1 MCLYKTAVRLS
12 QAIYIYTTASFK
24 FPSRQVQLNHIS
36 LYHTLLHNIPPSH
49 IPCRICQQAR
59 RYEIFP
65 FISSHSLHFT
75 SANDPPPLYSSH
87 ISSRRAT
94 SRSRYSVGMEYSGS
108 RPNKTVFRGR
118 DAGGVVVRLEGSGVG
133 DGSMWWS
140 DLGVGGCVLVGWVG
154 WGAGADVLVG
164 CLVGVWV
171 EKADILEVGGV

>member
-1 MCLYKTAVRLS
+1 
-12 QAIYIYTTASFK
+12 
-24 FPSRQVQLNHIS
+24 
-36 LYHTLLHNIPPSH
+36 
-49 IPCRICQQAR
+49 
-59 RYEIFP
+59 
-65 FISSHSLHFT
+65 
-75 SANDPPPLYSSH
+75 
-87 ISSRRAT
+87 
-94 SRSRYSVGMEYSGS
+94 MEYSGS
-108 RPNKTVFRGR
+108 RPTTAVFRGR